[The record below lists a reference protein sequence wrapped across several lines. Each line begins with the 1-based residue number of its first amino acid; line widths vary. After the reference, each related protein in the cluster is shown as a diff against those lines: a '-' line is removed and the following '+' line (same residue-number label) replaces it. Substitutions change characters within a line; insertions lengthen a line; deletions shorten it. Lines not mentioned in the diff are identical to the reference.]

1 MVEQQLPK
9 LNTRVRFPSPAPLTE
24 SLTMQDPHSLL
35 TKDQLTAAG
44 LAGFSYGYQDKVRFY
59 ELDALNHVNNT
70 VFLKWFETIRVNY
83 AMARGLTTYSH
94 ADDDPQLVVRHLSAD
109 FLAPMYQNEIYT
121 IAARTRL
128 IKPSSLIM
136 EYAVA
141 VQGQIKGTGD
151 CVIVSL
157 EQDGKT
163 RRPHFPKAIRAM
175 TDLDGAEVAS

>member
-70 VFLKWFETIRVNY
+70 VFLKWFETTWV
-83 AMARGLTTYSH
+83 L
-94 ADDDPQLVVRHLSAD
+94 L
-109 FLAPMYQNEIYT
+109 
-121 IAARTRL
+121 
-128 IKPSSLIM
+128 
-136 EYAVA
+136 
-141 VQGQIKGTGD
+141 
-151 CVIVSL
+151 
-157 EQDGKT
+157 
-163 RRPHFPKAIRAM
+163 
-175 TDLDGAEVAS
+175 